1 MKDKSKKEI
10 SAMQNTIDV
19 VNNDLKK
26 FEKELSAESQVAL
39 IAHIVFL
46 KLEIKH
52 RNNMLT
58 DTEFNNIVSNFYKGD
73 TRDI

>member
-1 MKDKSKKEI
+1 
-10 SAMQNTIDV
+10 MQNTIDA

-39 IAHIVFL
+39 IAHMVFL

>member
-1 MKDKSKKEI
+1 
-10 SAMQNTIDV
+10 MQNTIDV

-46 KLEIKH
+46 RLEIKH